1 MNSLSLFCRY
11 SQNDVFVNSG
21 VRCRLKSQPLPTR
34 STLTWN
40 IFLSLEVR
48 ELGDRSPYSFYGL
61 FTFSWLSDA
70 ASLMIHIAL
79 FHWRPKGDRCC
90 KHQSLLPRFVRRVWR
105 MLPFCID
112 DPADLHIAYIAAAG
126 FGSFSLMARS
136 NTLLL
141 QMALPCSPFQCC
153 RQLEIDVIDA
163 SSCVSVFVVS
173 SLSLLGTTHGVM
185 VSWMILVSCVW
196 CSVLRNRGI
205 FLFFY
210 VCALYLEK
218 GTVNWT
224 LRIAM

>member
-112 DPADLHIAYIAAAG
+112 ESADLHSCWIWT
-126 FGSFSLMARS
+126 SLSWRGVAHRHRF
-136 NTLLL
+136 L

-173 SLSLLGTTHGVM
+173 SLSLLGTTHDQLDNLGKLCDARF
-185 VSWMILVSCVW
+185 S
-196 CSVLRNRGI
+196 GI
-205 FLFFY
+205 N
-210 VCALYLEK
+210 V
-218 GTVNWT
+218 G
-224 LRIAM
+224 